1 MSCVLT
7 AERKSFDVIKQYITF
22 TLKILQGEKETCME
36 DYHLPP
42 DNYQDDETHNLT
54 ELLQGSMEKQSK
66 KSTLQNTV
74 QPPCA
79 IDCPYTPP
87 KTTDM

>member
-7 AERKSFDVIKQYITF
+7 AERKSFDVIKKYITF

-42 DNYQDDETHNLT
+42 DNYQDDEKHNFAAEHGET
-54 ELLQGSMEKQSK
+54 KQEKH
-66 KSTLQNTV
+66 
-74 QPPCA
+74 PA
-79 IDCPYTPP
+79 EHCP
-87 KTTDM
+87 TTMYHRLSPQLN